1 MTKILITGGAG
12 FIGSHTCLVLL
23 EAGHELVVLDNYA
36 NSSPEAL
43 RRVVELAGS
52 GADGRLQVIEGD
64 IRRRAELERAFVAG
78 ASTGAG
84 VDAVIHFAGLKA
96 VGESVAEPLRYWDVN
111 VSGSQCLLAAM
122 STYGCRT
129 LVFSSSATLYG
140 YPESVPIAESAPIQ
154 PINPY
159 GYTKAAVEQML
170 CDVAASEPGWRIA
183 CLRYFNPVG
192 AHSSGRIGED
202 PNGIPSNLFPFISQ
216 VAVGRREQVQ
226 VFGGDWP
233 TPDGSGVRDYI
244 HVMDVAEGHLA
255 ALNTL
260 LAGGDQLLQLNL
272 GSGQGHSVLEVI
284 EAFGRACCQAIP
296 HGITDRRSGDAA
308 ITVADP
314 SEAKRQL
321 GWQTRR
327 TLDDI
332 CQDGWRWQQAN
343 PNGYGSSVPSR
354 K

>member
-1 MTKILITGGAG
+1 
-12 FIGSHTCLVLL
+12 
-23 EAGHELVVLDNYA
+23 VVLDNYA

-43 RRVVELAGS
+43 RRVVELAGP
-52 GADGRLQVIEGD
+52 GGEGRLQVIEGD
-64 IRRRAELERAFVAG
+64 IRCNADLKRAFAAG
-78 ASTGAG
+78 ASTGTG

-111 VSGSQCLLAAM
+111 VSGSQHLLAAM
-122 STYGCRT
+122 AAHGCRT

-140 YPESVPIAESAPIQ
+140 YPETVPIPESAPIR

-170 CDVAASEPGWRIA
+170 RDIAASEAGWRIA

-192 AHSSGRIGED
+192 AHPSGRIGED
-202 PNGIPSNLFPFISQ
+202 PNGIPNNLFPFISQ

-244 HVMDVAEGHLA
+244 HVMDLAEGHLA
-255 ALNTL
+255 ALKAL
-260 LAGGDQLLQLNL
+260 LSGGDQLLQLNL

-284 EAFGRACCQAIP
+284 EAFGRACGQAIP
-296 HGITDRRSGDAA
+296 YVITERRSGDAA

-314 SEAKRQL
+314 TEAKRQL
-321 GWQTRR
+321 NWQTRR
-327 TLDDI
+327 NLNDI
-332 CQDGWRWQQAN
+332 CQDGWTWQQAN
-343 PNGYGSSVPSR
+343 PNGYASVATT
-354 K
+354 

>member
-1 MTKILITGGAG
+1 MARLLITGGAG
-12 FIGSHTCLVLL
+12 FIGSHTALVLL

-43 RRVVELAGS
+43 RRVLELAGPE
-52 GADGRLQVIEGD
+52 AEGRLQVIEGD
-64 IRRRAELERAFVAG
+64 IRRSTDLDRAFAAG
-78 ASTGAG
+78 ASPGAG
-84 VDAVIHFAGLKA
+84 VEAVIHFAGLKA

-111 VSGSQCLLAAM
+111 VNGSQRLLAAM
-122 STYGCRT
+122 RAHGCRT
-129 LVFSSSATLYG
+129 VVFSSSATLYG
-140 YPESVPIAESAPIQ
+140 YPEAVPIPESAPIR

-159 GYTKAAVEQML
+159 GHTKAAVEKML
-170 CDVAASEPGWRIA
+170 SDVAASEAGWRIA

-192 AHSSGRIGED
+192 AHPSGRIGED
-202 PNGIPSNLFPFISQ
+202 PNGIPNNLFPFISQ

-233 TPDGSGVRDYI
+233 TSDGSGVRDYI
-244 HVMDVAEGHLA
+244 HVMDLAEGHLA

-272 GSGQGHSVLEVI
+272 GSGHGHSVLEVI
-284 EAFGRACCQAIP
+284 EAFGRACGRSIP
-296 HGITDRRSGDAA
+296 HQITQRRSGDAA

-327 TLDDI
+327 NLHDI
-332 CQDGWRWQQAN
+332 CQDGWRWQHSN
-343 PNGYGSSVPSR
+343 PGGYAT
-354 K
+354 

>member
-43 RRVVELAGS
+43 RRVVKLAGP
-52 GADGRLQVIEGD
+52 GAEGRLQMIEGD
-64 IRRRAELERAFVAG
+64 IRCNADLERAFAAG
-78 ASTGAG
+78 ASTGTG

-111 VSGSQCLLAAM
+111 VSGSQHLLAAM
-122 STYGCRT
+122 RAHSCRT

-140 YPESVPIAESAPIQ
+140 YPETVPIPESAPIQ

-170 CDVAASEPGWRIA
+170 GDVAASEAGWRIA

-192 AHSSGRIGED
+192 AHPSGRIGED
-202 PNGIPSNLFPFISQ
+202 PNGIPNNLFPFISQ

-244 HVMDVAEGHLA
+244 HVMDLAEGHLA
-255 ALNTL
+255 ALKALIN
-260 LAGGDQLLQLNL
+260 GGDQLLQLNL

-284 EAFGRACCQAIP
+284 EAFGRACGQAIP
-296 HGITDRRSGDAA
+296 YVITERRSGDAA

-314 SEAKRQL
+314 TEAKRQL

-327 TLDDI
+327 NLDDI
-332 CQDGWRWQQAN
+332 CQDGWRWQHSN
-343 PNGYGSSVPSR
+343 PGGYAA
-354 K
+354 